1 MTGEQ
6 IESEIFIGP
15 NYYMRLKHMVKD
27 KINYRAQGPR
37 TLLTRQTVQG
47 RANDG
52 GLRIGEME
60 RDGLIAHGATKFIQ
74 ESFMVRGDEYS
85 MAVCNTSGC
94 TAIYNIREDNFYS
107 LHTDGNPVFTNDLN
121 DSMKLKSVS
130 RYGRNF
136 SIVQIPYSLKLLM
149 QELQT
154 MNIQM
159 RIITEDNI
167 EQFEQMNFGKMKLL
181 DGKNYQDIASIYNK
195 HISPGTP
202 KDTSFIP
209 KSPSDPPPGSPAYAP
224 DSSPP
229 YAPGSPDYD
238 PNSPDY
244 PPGSPA
250 YAPGSPAY
258 APNTPDYPPGSPAYD
273 PNSPPY
279 NPNSTP
285 VSSTNR
291 DSDGDTIPPPPSSS
305 NSINS
310 AVSSVTGAIK
320 ESKSNGEFP
329 SVTMKID
336 TNNASK
342 SLKLDSIQDLI
353 KETSSKDK
361 SVLEPE
367 ELEEKKESENN
378 SDETEEG
385 SSDSNV
391 KKTIKIDA

>member
-1 MTGEQ
+1 
-6 IESEIFIGP
+6 
-15 NYYMRLKHMVKD
+15 
-27 KINYRAQGPR
+27 
-37 TLLTRQTVQG
+37 
-47 RANDG
+47 
-52 GLRIGEME
+52 
-60 RDGLIAHGATKFIQ
+60 
-74 ESFMVRGDEYS
+74 MVRGDEYS

-94 TAIYNIREDNFYS
+94 TAVYNIREDNFYS
-107 LHTDGNPVFTNDLN
+107 LHTDGNAVFSNDLN

-181 DGKNYQDIASIYNK
+181 GTKDYQDITNIYNK

-202 KDTSFIP
+202 EDKSFTP

-224 DSSPP
+224 GSSPP
-229 YAPGSPDYD
+229 YAPGTPDYD
-238 PNSPDY
+238 PNSPVYAPDS
-244 PPGSPA
+244 SPA
-250 YAPGSPAY
+250 YAPG
-258 APNTPDYPPGSPAYD
+258 TPDYPPGSPAYD

-285 VSSTNR
+285 LSSTNR
-291 DSDGDTIPPPPSSS
+291 DSDGDTIPPPPSGSPSS
-305 NSINS
+305 SINS
-310 AVSSVTGAIK
+310 AVSSVTSAIK
-320 ESKSNGEFP
+320 ESKTDGEFP

-353 KETSSKDK
+353 KESSEKDK

-367 ELEEKKESENN
+367 DLEGTNENEDNKEEN
-378 SDETEEG
+378 SDDTN
-385 SSDSNV
+385 SSSNV
-391 KKTIKIDA
+391 KKTIKIDT

>member
-1 MTGEQ
+1 
-6 IESEIFIGP
+6 
-15 NYYMRLKHMVKD
+15 
-27 KINYRAQGPR
+27 
-37 TLLTRQTVQG
+37 
-47 RANDG
+47 
-52 GLRIGEME
+52 
-60 RDGLIAHGATKFIQ
+60 
-74 ESFMVRGDEYS
+74 
-85 MAVCNTSGC
+85 
-94 TAIYNIREDNFYS
+94 
-107 LHTDGNPVFTNDLN
+107 
-121 DSMKLKSVS
+121 
-130 RYGRNF
+130 
-136 SIVQIPYSLKLLM
+136 M

-238 PNSPDY
+238 PNTPDY

-250 YAPGSPAY
+250 YAPDSSPPYAPGSPGY

-291 DSDGDTIPPPPSSS
+291 DSDGDTIPPPPPSSS
-305 NSINS
+305 SINS

-320 ESKSNGEFP
+320 ESKSNEEFP

-367 ELEEKKESENN
+367 ELEGKKESENN
-378 SDETEEG
+378 SDETEES